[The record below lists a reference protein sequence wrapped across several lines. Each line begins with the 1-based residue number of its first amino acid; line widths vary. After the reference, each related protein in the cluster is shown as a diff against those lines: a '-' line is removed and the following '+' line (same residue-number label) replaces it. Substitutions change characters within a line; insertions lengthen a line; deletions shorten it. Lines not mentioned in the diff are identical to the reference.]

1 MSNKE
6 KRVTIAY
13 SDVSYHERIAAL
25 AKEYKVSQGE
35 VIEVLLDTVHDEHFL
50 IEGLIKKRED
60 KVGARTS
67 IRAIIQRTKGMPGE
81 QRKQA
86 LKQAG
91 LK

>member
-25 AKEYKVSQGE
+25 AKEYKLSQGE
-35 VIEVLLDTVHDEHFL
+35 VIEVLLDTVYDNFTFTEAL
-50 IEGLIKKRED
+50 ILKREK
-60 KVGARTS
+60 KVGSRTS

-86 LKQAG
+86 LEKAG